1 MYTVSSTIAICT
13 LLHLASFNLS
23 HTYLQ
28 PSIKQ
33 TANNKMSFQTQY
45 TIPNGDLITYLQGT
59 WKRSLEW
66 RHFGGGYQHLR
77 TSNTIISIEEHI
89 QDETNNTID
98 ESRLMKWSFG
108 SSLGPEL
115 NDMCFGYLMKFIPDR
130 RGTFMEWE
138 HSGVR
143 CHGHFDPTTSVTTL
157 NFNLKDSTVTANYR
171 LMDEN
176 TMAVA
181 LIEVG
186 QNLVPTIQYGNMYR
200 VNPTTATSSTR

>member
-1 MYTVSSTIAICT
+1 M
-13 LLHLASFNLS
+13 
-23 HTYLQ
+23 
-28 PSIKQ
+28 
-33 TANNKMSFQTQY
+33 
-45 TIPNGDLITYLQGT
+45 
-59 WKRSLEW
+59 
-66 RHFGGGYQHLR
+66 R